1 VSGARHSIPVRMP
14 FVRVGGHSRKPDAVA
29 VRLAQLIGGT
39 VGSADVWLSRGSN
52 ERVALALRAHREA
65 GAWGRRASWA
75 APLVAE
81 LDQYDARPLDNDLIL
96 EHHAADSLDDT
107 WRVAFLNNRNTET
120 HHQWCKA
127 AARFHALNMSLMMAL
142 KAADK

>member
-1 VSGARHSIPVRMP
+1 MRER
-14 FVRVGGHSRKPDAVA
+14 FGGSSRSVHYRKPDQVAVA
-29 VRLAQLIGGT
+29 LSNLMGGT
-39 VGSADVWLSRGSN
+39 VGSADVWLQRGWN
-52 ERVALALRAHREA
+52 ERCALALKAHREV

-120 HHQWCKA
+120 RRQWCRA
-127 AARFHALNMSLMMAL
+127 AARFQALNLSLIMAL

>member
-14 FVRVGGHSRKPDAVA
+14 FVRVGGHSRKPDQVA

-52 ERVALALRAHREA
+52 ERVALALRAHR
-65 GAWGRRASWA
+65 
-75 APLVAE
+75 
-81 LDQYDARPLDNDLIL
+81 DLIL

-120 HHQWCKA
+120 RRQWCKA